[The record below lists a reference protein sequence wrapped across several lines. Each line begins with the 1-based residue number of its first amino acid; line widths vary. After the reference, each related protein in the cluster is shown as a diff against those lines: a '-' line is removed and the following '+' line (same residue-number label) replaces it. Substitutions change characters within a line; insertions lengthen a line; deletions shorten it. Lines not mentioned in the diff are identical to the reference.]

1 MKHHIVI
8 SIIIWKSYHII
19 DLVLPYYQMISSIC
33 YEKLHHT
40 ILWYSTIWRII
51 VIIHSIPMIF
61 SISTIM
67 YTFSINR
74 FLFVFHPLIWI
85 VTMIIRYDMI
95 CDCIIINYQIL
106 SPLLISIILPFSL
119 FITMCI
125 GFISTPHYLTKLIFI
140 ITVVQN
146 GNIVSI
152 FKITP
157 FIF

>member
-1 MKHHIVI
+1 MEII
-8 SIIIWKSYHII
+8 SHNWSCTTLLSNGII
-19 DLVLPYYQMISSIC
+19 DLLWETSSHFSMIFNYLENHCDHSFHFIWFSIN
-33 YEKLHHT
+33 YHT
-40 ILWYSTIWRII
+40 ITYIL
-51 VIIHSIPMIF
+51 
-61 SISTIM
+61 
-67 YTFSINR
+67 SINR

-106 SPLLISIILPFSL
+106 SPLLISIILRFSL

-125 GFISTPHYLTKLIFI
+125 GFISIPHYLTKLIFI
-140 ITVVQN
+140 IIVVQN